1 MVSTGEIVMQY
12 KQPLKILIL
21 AAEIVPFAKVGG
33 LADVV
38 GALPKSLQALG
49 HDVRLAMPRYGQI
62 DPARF
67 DLETVLDAV
76 AVNMSNFRVQVS
88 VRQGKIGSAQIH
100 TALPAPQAGLP
111 DAAASSFAQAVC
123 KENEIPVYMIDA
135 PRYFEREN
143 IYGYTDDGER
153 FILFC
158 RSVLEAMRALDWSP
172 DIIHCHDWHTGI
184 VPNWMHT
191 IYRDD
196 PFYADVA
203 SVYTIHN
210 LAYQGIFGYRILEVA
225 GVAAQGFLYPQIA
238 ELANVVDLMGRGI
251 LFADA
256 ITTVSERYAQEI
268 LTPTFGEK
276 LDHLLRSRRDRLFG
290 ILNGLDYE
298 EMNPAT
304 DHYIHTNFDAQ
315 SLDKRPEN
323 KRALQEQAH
332 LPVRPDVPLLAMISR
347 LTDQKGFDL
356 LGQII
361 QPLLAQGV
369 QFVVLGIGDQHY
381 HEMFQN
387 LAARYPEQVA
397 IFLTFNTE
405 IAQRIYAGIDMFLM
419 PSRFEP
425 CGLGQLIA
433 MRYGS
438 VPIVRA
444 VGGLADTV
452 QEYDPRSGE
461 GNGFTF
467 ANYDA
472 WEFFA
477 AIVRALELYRFK
489 DIWRKL
495 QLRGMAADHSWQA
508 SAIRYVEVYNNAI
521 EFHKSGK

>member
-1 MVSTGEIVMQY
+1 MQY
-12 KQPLKILIL
+12 ERPLKVLIL
-21 AAEIVPFAKVGG
+21 AAEIVPFVKVGG

-38 GALPKSLQALG
+38 GALPKSLQMLG
-49 HDVRLAMPRYGQI
+49 HDVRLAMPRYGQV
-62 DPARF
+62 DPDRF
-67 DLETVLDAV
+67 KLSTVLDAV
-76 AVNMSNFRVQVS
+76 DVNMNSFREKAT
-88 VRQGKIGSAQIH
+88 VRQGSIGD
-100 TALPAPQAGLP
+100 G
-111 DAAASSFAQAVC
+111 
-123 KENEIPVYMIDA
+123 IPVYMIDA
-135 PRYFEREN
+135 PRYFDREN

-158 RSVLEAMRALDWSP
+158 RAALETMRTLDWSP
-172 DIIHCHDWHTGI
+172 DIIHSHDWHTGI

-196 PFYADVA
+196 PFYARTA
-203 SVYTIHN
+203 TVYTIHN

-238 ELANVVDLMGRGI
+238 ALANVVDIMGRGI

-290 ILNGLDYE
+290 ILNGIDYQE
-298 EMNPAT
+298 INPAT
-304 DHYIHTNFDAQ
+304 DHYIHTQFDAR
-315 SLDKRPEN
+315 SLDRRVEN
-323 KRALQEQAH
+323 KAALQQQMH
-332 LPVRPDVPLLAMISR
+332 VPVYEDVPLLAMISR
-347 LTDQKGFDL
+347 LTDQKGFDM

-405 IAQRIYAGIDMFLM
+405 IAQRIYAGSDMFLM

-438 VPIVRA
+438 VPIVHA

-452 QEYDPRSGE
+452 QEYDPRTGE
-461 GNGFTF
+461 GNGFAFT
-467 ANYDA
+467 NYDP
-472 WEFFA
+472 WELFA
-477 AIVRALELYRFK
+477 AIVRALDLFRFK

-508 SAIRYVEVYNNAI
+508 SAMRYVEVYNNAI

>member
-1 MVSTGEIVMQY
+1 MDYE
-12 KQPLKILIL
+12 QPLRILIL

-38 GALPKSLQALG
+38 GAVPKALKALG
-49 HDVRLAMPRYGQI
+49 HDVRLVMPRYRQVAPERFELK
-62 DPARF
+62 PA
-67 DLETVLDAV
+67 LE
-76 AVNMSNFRVQVS
+76 SVQVDMGGFQVPTS
-88 VRQGKIGSAQIH
+88 VLEGTIG
-100 TALPAPQAGLP
+100 
-111 DAAASSFAQAVC
+111 D
-123 KENEIPVYMIDA
+123 EIPVYLIDS
-135 PRYFEREN
+135 PRYFDREN

-153 FILFC
+153 YILFC
-158 RSVLEAMRALDWSP
+158 RAALETMRALDWSP

-191 IYRDD
+191 LYHDD
-196 PFYADVA
+196 PFFKDAA
-203 SVYTIHN
+203 TVYTIHN

-238 ELANVVDLMGRGI
+238 ELANVVDIMGRGI

-256 ITTVSERYAQEI
+256 VTTVSERYAQEI

-290 ILNGLDYE
+290 ILNGLDYH

-304 DHYIHTNFDAQ
+304 DHYIHTNFDIN
-315 SLDKRPEN
+315 SLEKRAEN
-323 KRALQEQAH
+323 KAALQEQAH

-347 LTDQKGFDL
+347 LADQKGFDL
-356 LGQII
+356 LAQII
-361 QPLLAQGV
+361 HPLLAQGV

-405 IAQRIYAGIDMFLM
+405 LAQHIYAGSDMFMM

-438 VPIVRA
+438 VPIVRS

-452 QEYDPRSGE
+452 QEYDPRTNE

-467 ANYDA
+467 TNYDP

-489 DIWRKL
+489 ENWRTL
-495 QLRGMAADHSWQA
+495 QRRCMIADHSWHA
-508 SAIRYVEVYNNAI
+508 SAVRYVDVYRNALA
-521 EFHKSGK
+521 FHKSGK

>member
-1 MVSTGEIVMQY
+1 MQDE
-12 KQPLKILIL
+12 QPLKILIL
-21 AAEIVPFAKVGG
+21 SAEVVPFAKVGG

-38 GALPKSLQALG
+38 GALPKALRALG
-49 HDVRLAMPRYGQI
+49 HDIRIAMPRYGQI
-62 DPARF
+62 NPERF
-67 DLETVLDAV
+67 ELSTVKESLP
-76 AVNMSNFRVQVS
+76 VNMANLYEQVS
-88 VRQGKIGSAQIH
+88 VRQAVIGE
-100 TALPAPQAGLP
+100 
-111 DAAASSFAQAVC
+111 D
-123 KENEIPVYMIDA
+123 IPVYMIDA
-135 PRYFEREN
+135 PHYFDREN

-158 RSVLEAMRALDWSP
+158 RAALETARALEWSP
-172 DIIHCHDWHTGI
+172 DIIHCNDWHTGI

-191 IYRDD
+191 VYRDD
-196 PFYADVA
+196 PFFADNA
-203 SVYTIHN
+203 TVYTIHN

-225 GVAAQGFLYPQIA
+225 GVAAGGFLYPQIT
-238 ELANVVDLMGRGI
+238 ELANVVDIMGRGI

-268 LTPTFGEK
+268 LTPTYGEK
-276 LDHLLRSRRDRLFG
+276 LDQLLRSRRDRLFG
-290 ILNGLDYE
+290 ILNGIDYQE
-298 EMNPAT
+298 LNPAT
-304 DHYIHTNFDAQ
+304 DRYISAQFDANT
-315 SLDKRPEN
+315 LNKRAEN
-323 KRALQEQAH
+323 KRALQQRAH
-332 LPVRPDVPLLAMISR
+332 LPVKPQVPLLAMISR

-356 LGQII
+356 LSQIA

-381 HEMFQN
+381 HELFQN

-405 IAQRIYAGIDMFLM
+405 LAQIIYAGSDMFLM

-438 VPIVRA
+438 VPIVHS

-452 QEYDPRSGE
+452 QEYNPHTGQ

-467 ANYDA
+467 SNYDP

-477 AIVRALELYRFK
+477 AIVRAVELYRFK
-489 DIWRKL
+489 DIWRTL
-495 QLRGMAADHSWQA
+495 QRRGMTGNHSWDA
-508 SAIRYVEVYNNAI
+508 SASRYVDVYRNAI
-521 EFHKSGK
+521 AFHKNEQ

>member
-1 MVSTGEIVMQY
+1 MQY
-12 KQPLKILIL
+12 EQPLRILIL

-38 GALPKSLQALG
+38 GALPKALQALG
-49 HDVRLAMPRYGQI
+49 HDVRLIMPCYRQV
-62 DPARF
+62 DPERF
-67 DLETVLDAV
+67 QLKTVLDAV
-76 AVNMSNFRVQVS
+76 PVKMGSFQVQVS
-88 VRQGKIGSAQIH
+88 VCEGVIGDH
-100 TALPAPQAGLP
+100 
-111 DAAASSFAQAVC
+111 
-123 KENEIPVYMIDA
+123 IPVYMIDA
-135 PRYFEREN
+135 PRYFDREN

-158 RSVLEAMRALDWSP
+158 RAALEAIRALNWSP
-172 DIIHCHDWHTGI
+172 DIVHCNDWHTGI

-191 IYRDD
+191 VYHTD
-196 PFYADVA
+196 PLFANA
-203 SVYTIHN
+203 ATVYTIHN

-225 GVAAQGFLYPQIA
+225 GVAANGFLYPQIA
-238 ELANVVDLMGRGI
+238 ELANVVDIMGRGI

-276 LDHLLRSRRDRLFG
+276 LDHLLRSRRNRLFG
-290 ILNGLDYE
+290 ILNGVDYQE
-298 EMNPAT
+298 NNPAT
-304 DHYIHTNFDAQ
+304 DRYIQSNFDAQ
-315 SLDKRPEN
+315 SLDKRAEN
-323 KRALQEQAH
+323 KRALQEQVH
-332 LPVRPDVPLLAMISR
+332 LPAQPEAPLLAMISR
-347 LTDQKGFDL
+347 LTDQKGFDML
-356 LGQII
+356 AQIM

-381 HEMFQN
+381 HELFQN

-405 IAQRIYAGIDMFLM
+405 LAQRIYAGSDMFLM

-452 QEYDPRSGE
+452 QEYDPRTGE

-467 ANYDA
+467 TNYDP
-472 WEFFA
+472 WELFA
-477 AIVRALELYRFK
+477 AIIRALELYRVE
-489 DIWRKL
+489 DIWRRL
-495 QLRGMAADHSWQA
+495 QQRGMAADHSWQA
-508 SAIRYVEVYNNAI
+508 SAMRFVEVYRNAI
-521 EFHKSGK
+521 AFHKSGK

>member
-1 MVSTGEIVMQY
+1 MQY
-12 KQPLKILIL
+12 ERPLKVLIL
-21 AAEIVPFAKVGG
+21 AAEIVPFIKVGG

-38 GALPKSLQALG
+38 GALPKSLKALG
-49 HDVRLAMPRYGQI
+49 HDIRLVMPRYGQV
-62 DPARF
+62 DVERF
-67 DLETVLDAV
+67 GLRTVLENVSVD
-76 AVNMSNFRVQVS
+76 MSTFQVS
-88 VRQGKIGSAQIH
+88 VCVRQGSIG
-100 TALPAPQAGLP
+100 
-111 DAAASSFAQAVC
+111 DA
-123 KENEIPVYMIDA
+123 IPVYMIDA

-158 RSVLEAMRALDWSP
+158 RGALEAMRALNWSP

-191 IYRDD
+191 IYHDD
-196 PFYADVA
+196 PFFGDAA
-203 SVYTIHN
+203 TVYTIHN
-210 LAYQGIFGYRILEVA
+210 LAYQGIFGFRILEVA
-225 GVAAQGFLYPQIA
+225 GVASNGFLYPQIA
-238 ELANVVDLMGRGI
+238 ELANVVDIMARGI

-256 ITTVSERYAQEI
+256 VTTVSERYAQEI

-298 EMNPAT
+298 EMDPAT
-304 DHYIHTNFDAQ
+304 DRYIQSNFDAQ
-315 SLDKRPEN
+315 SLDKRAEN
-323 KRALQEQAH
+323 KRALQEQVH
-332 LPVRPDVPLLAMISR
+332 LPAQPEAPLLAMISR
-347 LTDQKGFDL
+347 LTDQKGFDML
-356 LGQII
+356 AQIM

-381 HEMFQN
+381 HELFQN

-405 IAQRIYAGIDMFLM
+405 LAQRIYAGSDMFLM

-452 QEYDPRSGE
+452 QEYDPRTGE

-467 ANYDA
+467 TNYDP
-472 WEFFA
+472 WELFA
-477 AIVRALELYRFK
+477 AIVRALELYRFE
-489 DIWRKL
+489 DIWRRL
-495 QLRGMAADHSWQA
+495 QQRGMAADHSWQA
-508 SAIRYVEVYNNAI
+508 SAKRFVEVYRNAI
-521 EFHKSGK
+521 AFHKSGK